1 MTAIREADFVGSL
14 TDAIQFI
21 STFHPADFVRHL
33 TAAYEAEESP
43 AARDAIGQIL
53 YNSRL
58 AVLGRRPICQDTG
71 VVNVFVDI
79 GAVAR
84 LETKSTLQT
93 LVDRAVRAA
102 YLDEKNPLRAS
113 VVHDPLFKRGN
124 SGDNT
129 PAVVHVEIVEGDAID
144 VIVAAKGGGSENKAA
159 FKVLEPSENV
169 ADWVISAVEKMGA
182 GWCPPGV
189 LGIGV
194 GGSAEKA
201 MLLAKRSLMEPL
213 DMGEL
218 KRRGASTPEE
228 KLRLEIYERVNA
240 LGIGAQGLGGRVTAL
255 DVKIKSFPTHA
266 ASLPVALIPNCAANR
281 HIHFRLDGSGRARFT
296 PPDIADWPEI
306 VLENAAAG
314 FRRVDLDKLT
324 PAEVRSW
331 KIGERLLLNGT
342 LLTGRDA
349 AHKRLVN
356 MIRKGEKLP
365 VDLKG
370 KAIYYVGPVNA
381 VGEEVVGP
389 AGPTTSTRMDRFTG
403 ELLEHTGL
411 LVMVGKAERGLA
423 AVEAIARHGAAYLIA
438 VGGAAILISKSIKS
452 SKVVAFPELGME
464 AMHEFR
470 VEEMPVTV
478 AVDAT
483 GNSIHESGPKAWRRA
498 LARAR
503 GYR

>member
-1 MTAIREADFVGSL
+1 MKAIKEADFVASL

-33 TAAYEAEESP
+33 TAAYESEESP

-79 GAVAR
+79 GTGAR
-84 LETKSTLQT
+84 IETKSTLQT

-129 PAVVHVEIVEGDAID
+129 PAVVHIDSVEGDAID

-169 ADWVISAVEKMGA
+169 ADWIVQAVEKMGA

-213 DMGEL
+213 DMSEL
-218 KRRGASTPEE
+218 KRRGASTPKE
-228 KLRLEIYERVNA
+228 KLRLEIHERVNA

-281 HIHFRLDGSGRARFT
+281 HIHFRLDGSGRARFSA
-296 PPDIADWPEI
+296 PDISDWPEI
-306 VLENAAAG
+306 VLQNAAAG

-324 PAEVRSW
+324 PTEVKSW
-331 KIGERLLLNGT
+331 KIGERLLLTGT

-349 AHKRLVN
+349 AHKRLVE

-381 VGEEVVGP
+381 VGGEVVGP
-389 AGPTTSTRMDRFTG
+389 AGPTTSTRMDRFTD

-411 LVMVGKAERGLA
+411 LVMIGKAERGPA
-423 AVEAIARHGAAYLIA
+423 AVQSIARHGAAYLIG

-452 SKVVAFPELGME
+452 SKVIAFPELGME
-464 AMHEFR
+464 AIHEFR

-478 AVDAT
+478 AVDAG
-483 GNSIHESGPKAWRRA
+483 GNSIHESGPKAWRA
-498 LARAR
+498 IA
-503 GYR
+503 

>member
-1 MTAIREADFVGSL
+1 MAGIKEDDFVASL

-33 TAAYEAEESP
+33 TAAYGVEESP

-71 VVNVFVDI
+71 IVNVFVDI
-79 GAVAR
+79 GAGAR
-84 LETKSTLQT
+84 LESKNTIQE

-129 PAVVHVEIVEGDAID
+129 PAVVHIDSVEGDAID
-144 VIVAAKGGGSENKAA
+144 VTVAAKGGGSENKAA

-169 ADWVISAVEKMGA
+169 ADWIVQAVEKMRA

-213 DMGEL
+213 NMSEL
-218 KRRGASTPEE
+218 QRRGASTPEE
-228 KLRLEIYERVNA
+228 KLRLDIFERVNA
-240 LGIGAQGLGGRVTAL
+240 LGIGAQGLGGRVTVL

-266 ASLPVALIPNCAANR
+266 ASLPAALIPNCAANR
-281 HIHFRLDGSGRARFT
+281 HIHFRLDGSGRARFA
-296 PPDIADWPEI
+296 PPDAADWPEI
-306 VLENAAAG
+306 VLQNAAAS
-314 FRRVDLDKLT
+314 FRRVDLDRLT
-324 PAEVRSW
+324 PAEVGSW
-331 KIGERLLLNGT
+331 KIGERLLLTGT

-349 AHKRLVN
+349 AHKRLIE

-381 VGEEVVGP
+381 VGGEAVGP
-389 AGPTTSTRMDRFTG
+389 AGPTTSTRMDRFTD
-403 ELLEHTGL
+403 ELLENTGL
-411 LVMVGKAERGLA
+411 LVMIGKAERGPA
-423 AVEAIARHGAAYLIA
+423 AVESIARHGAAYLIG

-452 SKVVAFPELGME
+452 SKVVAFPDLGME
-464 AMHEFR
+464 AIHEFK

-478 AVDAT
+478 AVDAR
-483 GNSIHESGPKAWRRA
+483 GNSIHETGPKAWRRA
-498 LARAR
+498 I
-503 GYR
+503 G